1 MKRSAYRVNAQGKQN
16 YNSTKYK
23 DMKIHIDE
31 IRSAEMK
38 LEDINEEIRE
48 ARFHHDKEREAFM
61 LKEKRETLKFLALA
75 EKENA

>member
-1 MKRSAYRVNAQGKQN
+1 
-16 YNSTKYK
+16 
-23 DMKIHIDE
+23 MKIHIDE

-48 ARFHHDKEREAFM
+48 ARFHDDKEREEFM

-75 EKENA
+75 EKEDA